1 MLTPTGDMDLRK
13 IGQARN
19 TLMNV
24 KLSQVRYLD
33 LLDIRYNVFIY
44 LVLFIFP
51 HKYFHLLYHRFL
63 LFSGICCYYS
73 YGSTVH
79 YL

>member
-24 KLSQVRYLD
+24 KLSQVR
-33 LLDIRYNVFIY
+33 LL
-44 LVLFIFP
+44 LVLHLYRKTRIRPTFINLP
-51 HKYFHLLYHRFL
+51 KSIMLNLKL
-63 LFSGICCYYS
+63 SCP
-73 YGSTVH
+73 V
-79 YL
+79 